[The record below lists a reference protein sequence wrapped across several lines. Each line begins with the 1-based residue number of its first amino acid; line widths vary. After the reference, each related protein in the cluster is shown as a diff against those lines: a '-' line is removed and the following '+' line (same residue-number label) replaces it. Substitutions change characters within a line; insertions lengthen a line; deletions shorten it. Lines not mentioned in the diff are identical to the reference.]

1 MTVAD
6 PVRIDHMK
14 RTLRGVFSAALS
26 ELPTTVDDNR
36 FVWVKQG
43 GPRPPRPYIGMQI
56 IDGPDARGITKEE
69 DRYREALTS
78 KRVTITGAVDA
89 IQYRIRVNGML
100 VEIVSG
106 VAATLT
112 SIRDALR
119 IETQAMIDLGQG
131 EPLTLLDVGGDAFD
145 VIPVVAGDLLGV
157 STLNPS
163 TEVSLADTVSDVWVI
178 ETVADVDMTVQCT
191 VFDAGDAGPDTTRR
205 LSGRLRKALD
215 LPDTLETAERER
227 VAMRAISNTIDLAGL
242 EPGGAKLQAQSSF
255 DVQVGGS
262 SVVATRVE
270 PIETVIFTA
279 NVSGKSSSVT
289 IPAP

>member
-1 MTVAD
+1 M
-6 PVRIDHMK
+6 
-14 RTLRGVFSAALS
+14 
-26 ELPTTVDDNR
+26 
-36 FVWVKQG
+36 
-43 GPRPPRPYIGMQI
+43 
-56 IDGPDARGITKEE
+56 
-69 DRYREALTS
+69 
-78 KRVTITGAVDA
+78 
-89 IQYRIRVNGML
+89 
-100 VEIVSG
+100 
-106 VAATLT
+106 
-112 SIRDALR
+112 
-119 IETQAMIDLGQG
+119 
-131 EPLTLLDVGGDAFD
+131 
-145 VIPVVAGDLLGV
+145 

-227 VAMRAISNTIDLAGL
+227 VAMRAISNTTDLAGL

-255 DVQVGGS
+255 DVHVGGS